1 MTTSLRTES
10 SQPERLLARA
20 TPLGS
25 GVIEFDPN
33 AVSRTEAR
41 TVQSGRAQVGQN
53 ETGRLESGRLQV
65 GPVERAVS
73 VVAFIGLLIAMIYL
87 VYQFVSQ
94 HFEPMLYVITHF

>member
-10 SQPERLLARA
+10 SQPERLLARLERAA
-20 TPLGS
+20 TPLGN

-33 AVSRTEAR
+33 AVSRTESTQMESRQTEAGPIER
-41 TVQSGRAQVGQN
+41 TVSN
-53 ETGRLESGRLQV
+53 I
-65 GPVERAVS
+65 
-73 VVAFIGLLIAMIYL
+73 AFIGLLIAVIYL